1 MATSRRQLR
10 RWVGGELG
18 ELITGTATQA
28 GDDASTFRDAVTFA
42 IPDTELQGREVWY
55 ATAAAASATNRGL
68 LRLVDD
74 NTQSTFSISVVP
86 AWPSVPQTGDV
97 IELYNARGYSI
108 TVPEIHEKINQ
119 LVEEVS
125 EEGVAATTSA
135 STVLAWNAPFV
146 VAPTD
151 WIWLFGAQYADF
163 WGMWHMI
170 HPVDV
175 EPLTWE
181 DPVVVKINGPSLNQ
195 ALGQGGTVRLIG
207 APALAQLT
215 SDDQTTTVDASW
227 LVRQAAAEL
236 QRAAALR
243 WGDAA
248 TAIALS
254 TGELAEAE
262 KRRPKADGVYPNT
275 GRRWRLR

>member
-10 RWVGGELG
+10 RWTGGELG
-18 ELITGTATQA
+18 EVIICTATQ
-28 GDDASTFRDAVTFA
+28 GCDSESNFRDAVTLS
-42 IPDTELQGREVWY
+42 IPDSELQGREVWY
-55 ATAAAASATNRGL
+55 AESAVASASNKWT
-68 LRLVDD
+68 LRRVED
-74 NTQSTFSISVVP
+74 NDESDFSITVVP

-97 IELYNARGYSI
+97 IELFNPRGYSI
-108 TVPEIHEKINQ
+108 TVPEIHAKLDQ
-119 LVEEVS
+119 LIHEVS
-125 EEGVAATTSA
+125 EEGVIATTND
-135 STVLAWNAPFV
+135 TTTLAWNSPYIT
-146 VAPTD
+146 PPLD
-151 WIWLFGAQYADF
+151 WIWLFGAQYSDF
-163 WGMWHMI
+163 WGNWHTL
-170 HPVDV
+170 HPVDI

-181 DPVVVKINGPSLNQ
+181 DPVRVQINNASFRL
-195 ALGQGGTVRLIG
+195 ALQHGGNVRLIG
-207 APALAQLT
+207 APELPSLT
-215 SDDQTTTVDASW
+215 NDDSTTTVDAAW

-262 KRRPKADGVYPNT
+262 KRRPRADGVYPNT